1 MKVNLEKSK
10 EVVVNLIKD
19 TEVEGV
25 KARVVLAIDYSI
37 SMSFLYNNGTVQKIL
52 ERIMPIAM
60 TFDDNES
67 LEVFKFHEG
76 SIPVNKEVTPSNYK
90 TFVEKCIM
98 EGSMGGTKYAPV
110 MKDIVGT
117 SPVKSGGLGGFI
129 KNLFTKKSDTEE
141 ITELPTYVI
150 FITDGDCF
158 DTSESLS
165 YIKEVSNKPIFW
177 QFVGIGNSS
186 FKTLEELD
194 TMRGRV
200 IDNAN
205 FFSIRDTKEIS
216 TMSDQDLLGKLLTEF
231 PSWYKE
237 AKEKNIVK

>member
-25 KARVVLAIDYSI
+25 KARVVLAIDYSS
-37 SMSFLYNNGTVQKIL
+37 SMGYLYDSGTVQKIL

-67 LEVFKFHEG
+67 LEVFKFHQG
-76 SIPVNKEVTPSNYK
+76 SIPVNKEVTPTNYE
-90 TFVEKCIM
+90 TFVEKYVM
-98 EGSMGGTKYAPV
+98 KGSMGGTNYAPV

-129 KNLFTKKSDTEE
+129 KNLFTKKSNTEE
-141 ITELPTYVI
+141 IAELPTYVI

-165 YIKEVSNKPIFW
+165 YIKEISNKPIFW

-186 FKTLEELD
+186 FRTLEELD

-205 FFSIRDTKEIS
+205 FFSIRDIREIS